1 MFRKSKRKIVA
12 TIMSILV
19 CLFLGT
25 LAVIYASS
33 YFEVANTNFDM
44 LERHAQMYVLTEHL
58 QYDRID
64 KLPPGWMEPLLSA
77 IHLLFGSGC

>member
-58 QYDRID
+58 QLQPVVSMFL
-64 KLPPGWMEPLLSA
+64 LPSFLHTRHHPV
-77 IHLLFGSGC
+77 